1 MRYWYPI
8 AGKYYMTIS
17 FSMSINFNV
26 NSLKVITKRVI
37 NNDERKLKSCATKVM
52 MQIACK
58 LGAEPWRV
66 MVPKM
71 VRKYKLDFG
80 LNYVYIYNL
89 WFTVS

>member
-80 LNYVYIYNL
+80 LNYIYI
-89 WFTVS
+89 